1 MQVKKRYLSLDVFR
15 GAAVCL
21 MILVN
26 NPGSWSHIF
35 APLEHAAW
43 HGLTPTDL
51 VYPFFLFAVGNAMAF
66 VMPRT
71 IAQGSATFWRKV
83 LWRSFLIFMIGLFL
97 NWTPFFRWTDSG
109 LEFIPWV
116 TDEYR
121 GVRILGV
128 LQRIALAYLFAS
140 ILVFYFSTKTLLRIA
155 GGILILYGGIVYL
168 GNPADPYSIEG
179 FIGNDLDRLILGIPH
194 MYKGEGVP
202 FDPEGILSTLPTIS
216 QVLFGYLVGKAI
228 TGQDQSRPMFLT
240 TRLFVWA
247 VGFLIIGYVWGL
259 VFPVNKKILTSTV
272 VLVTPG
278 LGTAISGRDQ
288 SRPMFLTSRL
298 FVWAVGFLIIGYVWG
313 LAFPVNKKI
322 WTSTFVLVT
331 TGLAT
336 ALISYLIYW
345 IEIKGKSGAVTK
357 FFEVF
362 GKNPLFIF
370 ALSGFLPEVASL
382 IRLGDGVNPWNFLYQ
397 RVLIHVPGPP
407 EIGSHLYAVCVI
419 ILMWV
424 IAWWMDKKKIYVKV

>member
-155 GGILILYGGIVYL
+155 GGILILYWGIVYL

-194 MYKGEGVP
+194 MYKGEGIP

-240 TRLFVWA
+240 T
-247 VGFLIIGYVWGL
+247 
-259 VFPVNKKILTSTV
+259 
-272 VLVTPG
+272 
-278 LGTAISGRDQ
+278 
-288 SRPMFLTSRL
+288 RL

>member
-155 GGILILYGGIVYL
+155 GGILILYWGIVYL

-259 VFPVNKKILTSTV
+259 
-272 VLVTPG
+272 
-278 LGTAISGRDQ
+278 
-288 SRPMFLTSRL
+288 
-298 FVWAVGFLIIGYVWG
+298 
-313 LAFPVNKKI
+313 AFPVNKKI

-336 ALISYLIYW
+336 ALIAYLIYW

-407 EIGSHLYAVCVI
+407 EIGSHLYAICVI

-424 IAWWMDKKKIYVKV
+424 IAWWMDKKKIYIKV

>member
-155 GGILILYGGIVYL
+155 GGILILYWGIVYL
-168 GNPADPYSIEG
+168 GNPADPYSMEG

-240 TRLFVWA
+240 T
-247 VGFLIIGYVWGL
+247 
-259 VFPVNKKILTSTV
+259 
-272 VLVTPG
+272 
-278 LGTAISGRDQ
+278 
-288 SRPMFLTSRL
+288 RL

-407 EIGSHLYAVCVI
+407 EIGSHLYAICVI

-424 IAWWMDKKKIYVKV
+424 IAWWMDKKKIYIKV

>member
-155 GGILILYGGIVYL
+155 GGILILYWGIVYL

-194 MYKGEGVP
+194 MYKGEGIP

-259 VFPVNKKILTSTV
+259 
-272 VLVTPG
+272 
-278 LGTAISGRDQ
+278 
-288 SRPMFLTSRL
+288 
-298 FVWAVGFLIIGYVWG
+298 
-313 LAFPVNKKI
+313 AFPVNKKI

-336 ALISYLIYW
+336 ALIAYLIYW

-407 EIGSHLYAVCVI
+407 EIGSHLYAICVI

-424 IAWWMDKKKIYVKV
+424 IAWWMDKKKIYIKV

>member
-155 GGILILYGGIVYL
+155 GGILILYWGIVYL
-168 GNPADPYSIEG
+168 GNPADPYSMEG

-247 VGFLIIGYVWGL
+247 VGFL
-259 VFPVNKKILTSTV
+259 S
-272 VLVTPG
+272 
-278 LGTAISGRDQ
+278 
-288 SRPMFLTSRL
+288 
-298 FVWAVGFLIIGYVWG
+298 IGYVWG

-357 FFEVF
+357 CFEVF

>member
-155 GGILILYGGIVYL
+155 GGILILYWGIVYL

-194 MYKGEGVP
+194 MYKGEGIP

-259 VFPVNKKILTSTV
+259 
-272 VLVTPG
+272 
-278 LGTAISGRDQ
+278 
-288 SRPMFLTSRL
+288 
-298 FVWAVGFLIIGYVWG
+298 
-313 LAFPVNKKI
+313 AFPVNKKI

-336 ALISYLIYW
+336 ALIAYLIYW

-382 IRLGDGVNPWNFLYQ
+382 IRLGDGVDPWNFLYQ

-407 EIGSHLYAVCVI
+407 EIGSHLYAICVI

-424 IAWWMDKKKIYVKV
+424 IAWWMDKKKIYIKV

>member
-1 MQVKKRYLSLDVFR
+1 MQAKKRYLSLDVFR

-35 APLEHAAW
+35 GPFEHAAW

-51 VYPFFLFAVGNAMAF
+51 VFPFFLFAVGNAMAF

-71 IAQGSATFWRKV
+71 IQKGPEAFWKKV

-97 NWTPFFRWTDSG
+97 NWAPFFRWTDGG
-109 LEFIPWV
+109 LEFVPWV
-116 TDEYR
+116 TDDYT

-128 LQRIALAYLFAS
+128 LQRIAIAYLFAS
-140 ILVFYFSTKTLLRIA
+140 ILVFYFSTKALIRIA
-155 GGILILYGGIVYL
+155 VGILVVYWGIVYF
-168 GNPADPYSIEG
+168 GNPADPYSMEG

-194 MYKGEGVP
+194 LYKGEGLP
-202 FDPEGILSTLPTIS
+202 FDPEGLLSTIPVVS

-228 TGQDQSRPMFLT
+228 TSQDQSRPTILT
-240 TRLFVWA
+240 TQLFVSA
-247 VGFLIIGYVWGL
+247 VGFLVIAYVW
-259 VFPVNKKILTSTV
+259 S
-272 VLVTPG
+272 
-278 LGTAISGRDQ
+278 
-288 SRPMFLTSRL
+288 
-298 FVWAVGFLIIGYVWG
+298 
-313 LAFPVNKKI
+313 LAFPINKKI

-331 TGLAT
+331 TGLAIT
-336 ALISYLIYW
+336 LISYLIYW
-345 IEIKGKSGAVTK
+345 IEIKGKKGGWTK

-370 ALSGFLPEVASL
+370 ALSGFLPNLAEL

-407 EIGSHLYAVCVI
+407 EIGSHLYAFCVI
-419 ILMWV
+419 ILMWL
-424 IAWWMDKKKIYVKV
+424 IAWWMDKKKIYIKV

>member
-155 GGILILYGGIVYL
+155 GGILILYWGIVYL
-168 GNPADPYSIEG
+168 GNPADPYSMEG

-194 MYKGEGVP
+194 MYKGEGIP

-240 TRLFVWA
+240 T
-247 VGFLIIGYVWGL
+247 
-259 VFPVNKKILTSTV
+259 
-272 VLVTPG
+272 
-278 LGTAISGRDQ
+278 
-288 SRPMFLTSRL
+288 RL

-407 EIGSHLYAVCVI
+407 EIGSHLYAICVI

-424 IAWWMDKKKIYVKV
+424 IAWWMDKKKIYIKV

>member
-1 MQVKKRYLSLDVFR
+1 
-15 GAAVCL
+15 

-155 GGILILYGGIVYL
+155 GGILILYWGIVYL
-168 GNPADPYSIEG
+168 GNPADPYSMEG

-240 TRLFVWA
+240 T
-247 VGFLIIGYVWGL
+247 
-259 VFPVNKKILTSTV
+259 
-272 VLVTPG
+272 
-278 LGTAISGRDQ
+278 
-288 SRPMFLTSRL
+288 RL

-424 IAWWMDKKKIYVKV
+424 IAWWMDKKKIYIKV

>member
-35 APLEHAAW
+35 GPFAHADW

-51 VYPFFLFAVGNAMAF
+51 VFPFFLFAVGNAMAF

-71 IAQGSATFWRKV
+71 IEKGPSAFWKKV

-97 NWTPFFRWTDSG
+97 NWSPFFRWTDGG

-116 TDEYR
+116 TDDYT

-128 LQRIALAYLFAS
+128 LQRIAIAYLLAS
-140 ILVFYFSTKTLLRIA
+140 ILVFYFSPKILLRIA
-155 GGILILYGGIVYL
+155 VGILILYWGIVYL
-168 GNPADPYSIEG
+168 GNPDDPYSMDG
-179 FIGNDLDRLILGIPH
+179 FVGNRLDRFILGIPH
-194 MYKGEGVP
+194 LYKGEGVP
-202 FDPEGILSTLPTIS
+202 FDPEGILSTLPVVS
-216 QVLFGYLVGKAI
+216 QVIFGYLVGRAI
-228 TGQDQSRPMFLT
+228 TQQDQSRPTILT
-240 TRLFVWA
+240 THLFVWA
-247 VGFLIIGYVWGL
+247 IGFLIIGYVWG
-259 VFPVNKKILTSTV
+259 F
-272 VLVTPG
+272 
-278 LGTAISGRDQ
+278 
-288 SRPMFLTSRL
+288 
-298 FVWAVGFLIIGYVWG
+298 
-313 LAFPVNKKI
+313 AFPINKKI

-331 TGLAT
+331 TGLAIS
-336 ALISYLIYW
+336 LISYLIYW
-345 IEIKGKSGAVTK
+345 IEIRGKKGFLTK

-370 ALSGFLPEVASL
+370 ALSGFLPELASL
-382 IRLGDGVNPWNFLYQ
+382 FRMGDGVNPWNFLYH

-407 EIGSHLYAVCVI
+407 EIGSHLYALCVI
-419 ILMWV
+419 LLMWL
-424 IAWWMDKKKIYVKV
+424 IAWWMDKKKIYIKV